1 MTSTEALPDV
11 ETPPS
16 VRAMFGMEAF
26 ALGLAVYVV
35 VSAILI
41 AVGAWILH
49 AVLRSAIRKALID
62 VNEHERR
69 VARGG

>member
-1 MTSTEALPDV
+1 
-11 ETPPS
+11 
-16 VRAMFGMEAF
+16 MFGMEAF